1 MISEIIDTIKTF
13 GRKANMPRTME
24 LPTGAKA
31 VLTLDAAGNEILHY
45 ERKDEY
51 YPGFLFTTIKDMLQF
66 AGSIPERYGVERAAK
81 FRELYVYTDE
91 QDIPVM
97 FSIADNTT
105 GPILLEQMFTLRE
118 DQDFARWF
126 SEKAMDQT
134 EFRNLLLELPE
145 QHDQPDLIG
154 ALGVLQYRVEVN
166 YEASVET
173 ERNVQL
179 AYTEKE
185 MKGSVSIPKTMIVTC
200 PVIAGA
206 DFKVSAEFSIMI
218 IKPKNPGDKIKFKLV
233 PYGKSTERIK
243 KEACTVIAEKEFIEP
258 AQAIIGTFATTVP
271 ALYLRANIKRETFNP
286 MARFDTK
293 APSSGR

>member
-1 MISEIIDTIKTF
+1 MITEILDAIKTF

-51 YPGFLFTTIKDMLQF
+51 HPEYLFTTIKDMHKFL
-66 AGSIPERYGVERAAK
+66 ASVPERYGVDRAAK
-81 FRELYVYTDE
+81 FRELYVYTE

-233 PYGKSTERIK
+233 PYGKSTQRIK
-243 KEACTVIAEKEFIEP
+243 QEACTVIAEKEFIEP

-271 ALYLRANIKRETFNP
+271 ALYLRANIKREALNP

-293 APSSGR
+293 APSGR

>member
-1 MISEIIDTIKTF
+1 MITELIAAIKNAVHKST
-13 GRKANMPRTME
+13 MPREMI
-24 LPTGAKA
+24 LPTGARA
-31 VLTLDAAGNEILHY
+31 VLTLDAAGNEVLHY
-45 ERKDEY
+45 ERKDQYNPE
-51 YPGFLFTTIKDMLQF
+51 FLFTSIKDMHKFIQ
-66 AGSIPERYGVERAAK
+66 SIPERYGMDRAAK
-81 FRELYVYTDE
+81 FRELYVYTE
-91 QDIPVM
+91 QDIPAM
-97 FSIADNTT
+97 FSIADNTS
-105 GPILLEQMFTLRE
+105 GPILLEQMFVLRE

-134 EFRNLLLELPE
+134 EFRNLLLELPD

-185 MKGSVSIPKTMIVTC
+185 MKGSVVIPKTMKVIC

-206 DFKVSAEFSIMI
+206 DFKVEAEFSIMI
-218 IKPKNPGDKIKFKLV
+218 IKPKNPGDRIKFKLV

-258 AQAIIGTFATTVP
+258 AQAIISTFATTVP

-293 APSSGR
+293 APNGR

>member
-1 MISEIIDTIKTF
+1 
-13 GRKANMPRTME
+13 
-24 LPTGAKA
+24 
-31 VLTLDAAGNEILHY
+31 
-45 ERKDEY
+45 
-51 YPGFLFTTIKDMLQF
+51 
-66 AGSIPERYGVERAAK
+66 
-81 FRELYVYTDE
+81 
-91 QDIPVM
+91 M

-105 GPILLEQMFTLRE
+105 GPILLEQQFVLRE

-185 MKGSVSIPKTMIVTC
+185 MKGSVNIPKTMMVTC

-206 DFKVSAEFSIMI
+206 DFKVTAEFSIMI

-258 AQAIIGTFATTVP
+258 AQAIIGTFATPVP

-293 APSSGR
+293 APSGR

>member
-1 MISEIIDTIKTF
+1 MITEIFDAIKTF
-13 GRKANMPRTME
+13 ARKSNMPRTME

-45 ERKDEY
+45 ERNDEY
-51 YPGFLFTTIKDMLQF
+51 NPEFLFTTIKDMHKFIQ
-66 AGSIPERYGVERAAK
+66 SIPERYGMERAAK
-81 FRELYVYTDE
+81 FRELYVYTE
-91 QDIPVM
+91 QDIPAM
-97 FSIADNTT
+97 FSIADNTA
-105 GPILLEQMFTLRE
+105 GPILLEQMFVLRE
-118 DQDFARWF
+118 DPDFTRWF
-126 SEKAMDQT
+126 SEVAMDQT
-134 EFRNLLLELPE
+134 EFRNLLLERPD

-185 MKGSVSIPKTMIVTC
+185 MKGSVSIPKTMMVTC

-206 DFKVSAEFSIMI
+206 DFKVTAEFSIMI
-218 IKPKNPGDKIKFKLV
+218 IKPKNPGDKIKFRLV
-233 PYGKSTERIK
+233 PYGKSFGQIK
-243 KEACTVIAEKEFIEP
+243 KEACAVIAEKEFIEP
-258 AQAIIGTFATTVP
+258 AQAIIGTFATPLP
-271 ALYLRANIKRETFNP
+271 ALCLRANIKRETFNP

-293 APSSGR
+293 APAGR

>member
-1 MISEIIDTIKTF
+1 MITELIAAIKNTVQKSTI
-13 GRKANMPRTME
+13 PREMT

-45 ERKDEY
+45 ERKDEF
-51 YPGFLFTTIKDMLQF
+51 YPEYLFTTIKDMNKFIQ
-66 AGSIPERYGVERAAK
+66 SIPERYGVDRAAK
-81 FRELYVYTDE
+81 FRELYVYTE
-91 QDIPVM
+91 QDIPAM
-97 FSIADNTT
+97 FSIADNMT
-105 GPILLEQMFTLRE
+105 GPIMLEQMFVLRE

-134 EFRNLLLELPE
+134 EFRNLLLELPD

-154 ALGVLQYRVEVN
+154 ALGVLSYKVEVN

-173 ERNVQL
+173 DRNMVL

-185 MKGSVSIPKTMIVTC
+185 MKGSVNIPKTMMVTC

-206 DFKVSAEFSIMI
+206 DFQVKAEFSIMI

-243 KEACTVIAEKEFIEP
+243 KEACTVIAEKEFIEL

-271 ALYLRANIKRETFNP
+271 ALYLRANIKREAFNP

-293 APSSGR
+293 APNGR